1 VKHSDA
7 KQDRKMINKAI
18 KQHESK
24 MHGKTKKMAKG
35 GPTSES
41 MREYG
46 RNMARARNQG

>member
-1 VKHSDA
+1 MKNSDSKQKH
-7 KQDRKMINKAI
+7 QMTRKSN
-18 KQHESK
+18 E
-24 MHGKTKKMAKG
+24 GKTKKMAKG